1 MMGVLYMKN
10 KKTSLNFLNFQ
21 FRQLSRHL
29 SVYLSLQSLT
39 ITIPTLTVFICA
51 TASSA
56 QAYYS
61 NAEFNLSSKHDF
73 EFHNRLNQ
81 IFFSNQKL
89 DIDKIKNKIKS
100 LSSEKEQFAQWQYV
114 SLKTRYIE
122 KNNLSDEKASK
133 KANKQDEGIL
143 VAYDEVIRAMTELC
157 VNANK
162 LSAQQIT
169 DETSRI
175 LMLLIPLE
183 TIDKSNIFTNDIY
196 LLKKLS
202 DTFYRVS
209 LKDQNQLQ
217 ASNLLL
223 NNSTSDLSK
232 VDPADSVLW
241 TNNKIESYDPRS
253 EIFYGQKLFPEANQ
267 KVIFKY
273 KMMGRGSPKIKVEF
287 NDQSFSVKLGREVSA
302 EILAAQLARSVGYPS
317 IPLVY
322 RNEIILDLEDKTY
335 EQFLAEWKIAHGND
349 GFHNFS
355 GRVEKLPSMN
365 GQNNLVRLKQ
375 VVLEAY
381 PNSDLYNK
389 LGPFR
394 SARNGLNN
402 RREYRAQLLY
412 AALINWSDSKER
424 NIRADMYRETTS
436 SAWKPLYF
444 LNDIGM
450 SMGDWYSV
458 LNPGAVNTYR
468 ERMSTKI
475 GDTVFLQYLQ
485 VGQHPDTWSQATAS
499 DLKWLIRRYARLSD
513 QQIDLMTQSSG
524 FPKAVQV
531 LYAEKIKRRLNN
543 LIKNF
548 KLDNELKSFTEHSN
562 RELQSQ
568 FPEYINKDGLLNGYL
583 DADTNPTTWYNGSRM
598 TYEDALKLLPRN
610 YIAKR
615 FLQPPKNVEEILQ
628 KPVRLGSVQL
638 SNGIKFGCSRTVDI
652 NTSHGP
658 GENRYLTTDECS
670 FSVPLGYVEQ
680 SQQNSH
686 LHVELPFNVFVN
698 WSYSYKHSYASI
710 HKAFNA
716 RISDMIIPRSP
727 KYFIDHLENGH
738 TLQMAKSFGFS
749 LGGLGL
755 QLNQDFNAKIS
766 PLRYFNVWASNTV
779 VSKTQNNL
787 FEVQQSKNSGYGWS
801 SGFDFSAYLKLRFE
815 AGIGWQ
821 HPKTLY
827 YRFDLKTIPEEAAR
841 QAISDLVL
849 EHGANTNLLLAK
861 YSESDAK
868 IETIFSKKSFF
879 VWDWNQSTAD
889 SLAEFTT
896 NIDQPVAITDHLF
909 STQFSKQQGRD
920 LQNLWTDELN
930 PSTDITSA
938 VDYITRIAAHGTETN
953 LNIEGVANK
962 NFDGFDQLQIQISI
976 DRKANWVTRSEF
988 QKDYLEFF
996 KNRSGEKNYF
1006 NFSMPQSLKYYSPLE
1021 AQMKWQ
1027 FSNQAVQEM
1036 MTKLIQTAR
1045 VPDDG
1050 PRTETLKYKAGQI
1063 ADNIQVQMRQLKKV
1077 NNLDQ
1082 RKQMLSDII
1091 SKLRLMVKMVTDSL
1105 NQTENLRPLVQ
1116 NDNIWITCKI
1126 LNALEYTMP
1135 ASIENDLFVTAPE
1148 IGHYQ
1153 GPSYFQNKGFQFI
1166 DGLQTEY

>member
-1 MMGVLYMKN
+1 MGEFHMNN
-10 KKTSLNFLNFQ
+10 KKTSLHFMHYQ
-21 FRQLSRHL
+21 FRNLSRRL
-29 SVYLSLQSLT
+29 SVHLSLQN
-39 ITIPTLTVFICA
+39 ITIAIATLAVFLCV
-51 TASSA
+51 TTNSA

-122 KNNLSDEKASK
+122 KNNLNDEKASK

-196 LLKKLS
+196 LLKKMT

-223 NNSTSDLSK
+223 KNSTSDLSK
-232 VDPADSVLW
+232 VDPADSALW
-241 TNNKIESYDPRS
+241 TNNNIESYDPKS
-253 EIFYGQKLFPEANQ
+253 EIFYGQKLFPEAKQN
-267 KVIFKY
+267 VIFKY

-322 RNEIILDLEDKTY
+322 RNEIILDLEDTTF
-335 EQFLAEWKIAHGND
+335 EQFLAQWKIAHGND

-375 VVLEAY
+375 VALEAY

-424 NIRADMYRETTS
+424 NIRADMYRETIN

-499 DLKWLIRRYARLSD
+499 DLKWLIRRYSRLSD

-524 FPKAVQV
+524 FPKAVQA

-548 KLDNELKSFTEHSN
+548 KLDNELKSFTEHSY
-562 RELQSQ
+562 RELQSLY
-568 FPEYINKDGLLNGYL
+568 PEYINEEGKLNGNL
-583 DADTNPTTWYNGSRM
+583 DEDTNPTTWYNGSRM

-610 YIAKR
+610 YISKNL
-615 FLQPPKNVEEILQ
+615 LQPPKKMLEILQ
-628 KPVRLGSVQL
+628 KPIRLGSVQL

-652 NTSHGP
+652 NIAHGP
-658 GENRYLTTDECS
+658 GENRYLTTDECTY
-670 FSVPLGYVEQ
+670 SVPLGYVEQ
-680 SQQNSH
+680 SQRNSH
-686 LHVELPFNVFVN
+686 LHIELPFNVYAN

-710 HKAFNA
+710 HKAFSA
-716 RISDMIIPRSP
+716 RISDMIVPRTP

-738 TLQMAKSFGFS
+738 TLQLAKSYSFS

-755 QLNQDFNAKIS
+755 ELNKDFVAKIAPVRYFKAWATNTIISKNQDS
-766 PLRYFNVWASNTV
+766 V
-779 VSKTQNNL
+779 
-787 FEVQQSKNSGYGWS
+787 FEVQQSKNTGSGWS
-801 SGFDFSAYLKLRFE
+801 TGFDFSAYIKMRFE
-815 AGIGWQ
+815 TGKEWQ
-821 HPKTLY
+821 QPKTQY
-827 YRFDLKTIPEEAAR
+827 YRFDLKTVPEETAR
-841 QAISDLVL
+841 QAINDLVL
-849 EHGANTNLLLAK
+849 EHKSNANLLLAK
-861 YSESDAK
+861 FSESNAN
-868 IETIFSKKSFF
+868 IETAFSNKSLL

-889 SLAEFTT
+889 ASTEFTT
-896 NIDQPVAITDHLF
+896 NIDHPVAITDHVF
-909 STQFSKQQGRD
+909 TTQFSKQQGRD

-930 PSTDITSA
+930 PGSDITSV
-938 VDYITRIAAHGTETN
+938 VDYVTRIAAHGTETN

-962 NFDGFDQLQIQISI
+962 NFDGFDQLQIQINI
-976 DRKANWVTRSEF
+976 NRKANWVTRSEF
-988 QKDYLEFF
+988 QKDYIEFF

-1036 MTKLIQTAR
+1036 MTKLIKTAR
-1045 VPDDG
+1045 TPDDG

-1063 ADNIQVQMRQLKKV
+1063 AENIQSQMRQLKKV
-1077 NNLDQ
+1077 GNLDQ
-1082 RKQMLSDII
+1082 RKQMMSNII
-1091 SKLRLMVKMVTDSL
+1091 SKLRLMVKMATDSL

-1135 ASIENDLFVTAPE
+1135 AAIENDLFVTAPE

-1153 GPSYFQNKGFQFI
+1153 GPSYLHNKSFQFI
-1166 DGLQTEY
+1166 DGFQTVH